1 MKRNDTKSPS
11 QLKKSHSIG
20 WQKESHMSS
29 PKVDVLEVM
38 VKENE
43 EWQKKQKIRLKRMID
58 LKTPQILIDQQ
69 ENISKMTLM
78 EYESNKVNQLKLEEE
93 EKKQYYKDNKMN
105 KQVVEKILDFF
116 KNEKDYI
123 YTHMVPCPSLTL
135 FATAYDPIGRFKMK
149 EDDWFMGLYD
159 DLVYGQLDKLYREK
173 GYYESNWQPPKT
185 EKITGEYYP
194 WEEED

>member
-11 QLKKSHSIG
+11 QLKKPTSIG
-20 WQKESHMSS
+20 WQKESHMSP

-43 EWQKKQKIRLKRMID
+43 EWQKEQKKTLKRMID
-58 LKTPQILIDQQ
+58 MKVPQILIDNQ

-78 EYESNKVNQLKLEEE
+78 EYESNKVNQLKLKEE

-116 KNEKDYI
+116 KNKKDYI
-123 YTHMVPCPSLTL
+123 YTHMNPCPCNTC
-135 FATAYDPIGRFKMK
+135 FATAYDPIDRFGMK
-149 EDDWFMGLYD
+149 EDDWFMGFYD
-159 DLVYGQLDKLYREK
+159 DLVNGQLDKLYREK
-173 GYYESNWQPPKT
+173 GYYEPTWQPPEN